1 MAHTLTFNYD
11 DPSSGYTVRKGSIS
25 GEEVHSP
32 YTLQNGDELYF
43 VTVKINNTINGTS
56 YSSSDLENTTL
67 EFADVDINI
76 VGASGPQ
83 FAIDANPF
91 VLKYTESGGSTLTFK
106 HFYDAGLQGTGTY
119 KFRHYSQQEP
129 SSGETWVLNE
139 TLSSP
144 TFSKTSIGFVS
155 NGVTYLAISSSNSG
169 TGPNKQSWL
178 FYYYGDNIT
187 DKITAWYYENGAGTW
202 NDQAYRTIT
211 FATSPTGDL
220 LTWLQANGTKQGGG
234 GQ

>member
-25 GEEVHSP
+25 GEYVHSP

-43 VTVKINNTINGTS
+43 TTVKMNNAINGTT

-76 VGASGPQ
+76 VGTSGPQ
-83 FAIDANPF
+83 LGITPF
-91 VLKYTESGGSTLTFK
+91 VLKYTESGGGSTLIFK
-106 HFYDAGLQGTGTY
+106 HFYDAGLQGTGTI

-139 TLSSP
+139 SSITTLAR
-144 TFSKTSIGFVS
+144 TNVNFTSNDTSFISIYCQEGKVNELYYQNTDGNDTVAYAGSWS
-155 NGVTYLAISSSNSG
+155 NT
-169 TGPNKQSWL
+169 
-178 FYYYGDNIT
+178 
-187 DKITAWYYENGAGTW
+187 
-202 NDQAYRTIT
+202 AYRTIT
-211 FATSPTGDL
+211 FASAPTGDL

-234 GQ
+234 GK

>member
-11 DPSSGYTVRKGSIS
+11 DPSSGYTIRKGSIS

-43 VTVKINNTINGTS
+43 VTVKINNIINGTS

-67 EFADVDINI
+67 EFTDVDINI

-83 FAIDANPF
+83 LAIDGSPF
-91 VLKYTESGGSTLTFK
+91 VLKYAESTTPTLTFK
-106 HFYDAGLQGTGTY
+106 HFYDAGTIGSGTV

-139 TLSSP
+139 TYNGSTTASYDVNF
-144 TFSKTSIGFVS
+144 TS
-155 NGVTYLAISSSNSG
+155 NGESFAKLS
-169 TGPNKQSWL
+169 
-178 FYYYGDNIT
+178 YGDNPRWFIKYGET
-187 DKITAWYYENGAGTW
+187 DVYFNGTW
-202 NDQAYRTIT
+202 TDQAYRTLT
-211 FATSPTGDL
+211 FAIPPTGDL
-220 LTWLQANGTKQGGG
+220 LTWLQANGTKQGG
-234 GQ
+234 QR